1 MTPTCGPS
9 CGLHRLIRKHRADIF
24 LPTRS
29 RDYWLGGF
37 ANLGTGARYVMRMG
51 ITRDLPD
58 TIKERLRY
66 GTFPDG
72 IVVNAEAVRQSLIR
86 YSWVKA
92 DRVRV
97 IYNGVDTTPVTPLP
111 PLKQPGEFLIL
122 AAGRVESD
130 KGFDILV
137 EAMALAVKRAP
148 ELRCVIYGR
157 GDMEKALFQR
167 IGELRLDDHV
177 RLGGFTTTLG
187 GALAQA
193 DLAVSSSYREGVSN
207 FILESWSAG
216 VPIIATAI
224 PGSAEIVT
232 DGVRGRLV
240 PPGEPVAMAEA
251 IVEAFQH
258 PEKRAAW
265 IAAGREAIANT
276 FNWTD
281 NGHQSGSIFR
291 GIVTLGNCVLVSV
304 SVRAGCARNELYLG
318 FSERRAEPAPTQHRF
333 IHRSSFLVHRW
344 LHGYLPQ
351 IHKSFQALPGAAR
364 GDGDLH
370 AVLRGLQRAFAVAGG
385 AGVERH
391 LSARQGQQRGGSAG
405 AGGGNG
411 RVVRN
416 AEGVVVASDRRR
428 RPHQH
433 AAAAVRDADHRLCD
447 QECLRL
453 RADAFRVVRRAA
465 DDPRLARP
473 RVRSHGAAA
482 VHVLRQAAH
491 GRADEQHHERRER
504 DQRHLPAR
512 VYAGGARSADGA
524 HAARDSVFDFVAAHD
539 AGARHRAAL
548 RFHLPRHGQEPEAQ
562 ERPHPGAAGRAVVA
576 LAGGDFAARGW

>member
-1 MTPTCGPS
+1 MNILFVNSSRVWGGNEKWTLRAAETLAARGHDVLMAVRDRDIWKGHSRARIPQVVLPFLNDADIRTIAR
-9 CGLHRLIRKHRADIF
+9 LHTLIRKHRADIF

-37 ANLGTGARYVMRMG
+37 ANFGTGARFVMRMG

-66 GTFPDG
+66 GAFPDG

-97 IYNGVDTTPVTPLP
+97 VYNGVDTVPTAELP

-130 KGFDILV
+130 KGFDVLV

-157 GDMEKALFQR
+157 GDMEKALDQR
-167 IGELRLDDHV
+167 IGELRLDNHV
-177 RLGGFTTTLG
+177 RLGGFTTSLG

-240 PPGEPVAMAEA
+240 PPGEPGPMADA

-258 PEKRAAW
+258 PERRAAW
-265 IAAGREAIANT
+265 VNAGREAIAST
-276 FNWTD
+276 FNWTTMATHLEAFF
-281 NGHQSGSIFR
+281 G
-291 GIVTLGNCVLVSV
+291 
-304 SVRAGCARNELYLG
+304 EL
-318 FSERRAEPAPTQHRF
+318 
-333 IHRSSFLVHRW
+333 
-344 LHGYLPQ
+344 
-351 IHKSFQALPGAAR
+351 
-364 GDGDLH
+364 
-370 AVLRGLQRAFAVAGG
+370 
-385 AGVERH
+385 
-391 LSARQGQQRGGSAG
+391 
-405 AGGGNG
+405 
-411 RVVRN
+411 
-416 AEGVVVASDRRR
+416 
-428 RPHQH
+428 
-433 AAAAVRDADHRLCD
+433 
-447 QECLRL
+447 L
-453 RADAFRVVRRAA
+453 RAK
-465 DDPRLARP
+465 
-473 RVRSHGAAA
+473 
-482 VHVLRQAAH
+482 
-491 GRADEQHHERRER
+491 
-504 DQRHLPAR
+504 
-512 VYAGGARSADGA
+512 
-524 HAARDSVFDFVAAHD
+524 
-539 AGARHRAAL
+539 
-548 RFHLPRHGQEPEAQ
+548 
-562 ERPHPGAAGRAVVA
+562 
-576 LAGGDFAARGW
+576 